1 MSFHLA
7 VSFSIGSMF
16 LDSAHFLIFKEGI
29 PFEKI
34 KEDKE
39 YIENRFQKFIHNVNH
54 LSHN

>member
-1 MSFHLA
+1 
-7 VSFSIGSMF
+7 MF
-16 LDSAHFLIFKEGI
+16 LDSTYLLIFKEGI

-39 YIENRFQKFIHNVNH
+39 YIENRFQKFILSVNH